1 MSDNDD
7 ILRKAL
13 QKSQSEIDGEAPDFK
28 TIFGA
33 AERQSR
39 ARQRNQRVGLAA
51 AAVVAVVA
59 LSLLPVQEDELIY
72 VDVEQL
78 TATTS
83 WSAPSDSLLP
93 EYQFDLY
100 RDLPRLFESTDMST
114 NTDEGALL

>member
-1 MSDNDD
+1 MSDDE
-7 ILRKAL
+7 ILRLAV
-13 QKSQSEIDGEAPDFK
+13 QKSQQEIDGKAPDFK
-28 TIFGA
+28 TIFAA

-39 ARQRNQRVGLAA
+39 ARQRVHLVGLAA
-51 AAVVAVVA
+51 AAAVVA
-59 LSLLPVQEDELIY
+59 LSLLLVQEDEFIY

-93 EYQFDLY
+93 EHQFDLY
-100 RDLPRLFESTDMST
+100 RDLPRLFESTDVST